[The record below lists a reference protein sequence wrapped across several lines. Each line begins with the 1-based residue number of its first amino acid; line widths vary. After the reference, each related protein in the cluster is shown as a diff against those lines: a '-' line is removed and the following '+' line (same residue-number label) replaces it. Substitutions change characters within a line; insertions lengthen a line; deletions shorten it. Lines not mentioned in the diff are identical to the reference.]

1 MEINDES
8 QETYKVSNQTK
19 FKTSMVRSNLRDF
32 SDVYIYVKETLE
44 VTNTGADLVQNNRK
58 N

>member
-1 MEINDES
+1 MNDES

-19 FKTSMVRSNLRDF
+19 FKTSMIRSDLRDF
-32 SDVYIYVKETLE
+32 SDVYIHVKETLE
-44 VTNTGADLVQNNRK
+44 VTNTGVDLVQNNRK

>member
-1 MEINDES
+1 MNDES

-19 FKTSMVRSNLRDF
+19 FKTSMVRSNLCDF
-32 SDVYIYVKETLE
+32 SDVYIHVKETLE
-44 VTNTGADLVQNNRK
+44 VTNSGADLVQNNRK

>member
-1 MEINDES
+1 MEMNDES

-19 FKTSMVRSNLRDF
+19 FKTSMVRSNLCDF
-32 SDVYIYVKETLE
+32 SDVYIHVKETLE
-44 VTNTGADLVQNNRK
+44 VTNSGADLVQNNRK

>member
-1 MEINDES
+1 MNDES